1 MGHYFV
7 RVDDG
12 KNVRRQILESS
23 KLCVYLLKQ
32 EHRLAEI
39 RRHKQAII
47 AHLRNEL
54 KELTFLLGSLEKEL
68 PVLTKKQLKELNPG
82 AFKTPKKVA
91 KKTGVKPV
99 KAHAHTEQGQNPE
112 DLSKLQRLERSL
124 ALIEGRLEKL

>member
-23 KLCVYLLKQ
+23 KLCVYVLKQ

-39 RRHKQAII
+39 RKHKRAII
-47 AHLRNEL
+47 SHLRNEL
-54 KELTFLLGSLEKEL
+54 KELTFLLGTLEKEL
-68 PVLTKKQLKELNPG
+68 PVLTKKQLMELNPG
-82 AFKTPKKVA
+82 AFKQQKAPKKAPKKVVGE
-91 KKTGVKPV
+91 KKM
-99 KAHAHTEQGQNPE
+99 E